1 MSDRIHD
8 LNNLLKEDP
17 DDPFLYYALGLEHHR
32 EGHKNM
38 ALVMFN
44 LIIRKFPDYLPVY
57 YQAARLQ
64 VEMGDFELAKT
75 TFKAGIA
82 QAEKTSD
89 NKTLLEMKDAYNN
102 FLVEQREDQ

>member
-17 DDPFLYYALGLEHHR
+17 DDPFLYYALGLEYIK
-32 EGHKNM
+32 EGHQDM

-44 LIIRKFPDYLPVY
+44 LIIRKFTDYLPVY
-57 YQAARLQ
+57 YQAARLEM
-64 VEMGDFELAKT
+64 EMGDLEIAEM

-82 QAEKTSD
+82 LAERTSD
-89 NKTLLEMKDAYNN
+89 HKTLLELKDAYNN
-102 FLVEQREDQ
+102 FLIEREDQ